1 MVFEGGGAD
10 FSSRTANTSSRYSSR
25 MSSACA
31 QTTRR
36 NWCSSQPSTLSS
48 ASSQA
53 YFLHMLADTG
63 CSSDTKMTSK
73 SLVAPVIS
81 AASTLTTTPQGR
93 RALFHLLV
101 PRTRRHFTPAQ
112 IVNLSETD
120 GVRART
126 SKKDSNIRE
135 DEVRK
140 AASDAL
146 LEFVVEEG
154 VSVSRETGGSLVV
167 AEIMLYADGGQSFPA
182 ACLISDSCSV
192 LSCIH
197 QTRRLR

>member
-1 MVFEGGGAD
+1 
-10 FSSRTANTSSRYSSR
+10 
-25 MSSACA
+25 
-31 QTTRR
+31 
-36 NWCSSQPSTLSS
+36 
-48 ASSQA
+48 
-53 YFLHMLADTG
+53 MLANTG

-182 ACLISDSCSV
+182 ACSISYSCLV
-192 LSCIH
+192 LSCIY

>member
-1 MVFEGGGAD
+1 
-10 FSSRTANTSSRYSSR
+10 
-25 MSSACA
+25 
-31 QTTRR
+31 
-36 NWCSSQPSTLSS
+36 
-48 ASSQA
+48 
-53 YFLHMLADTG
+53 MLANTG